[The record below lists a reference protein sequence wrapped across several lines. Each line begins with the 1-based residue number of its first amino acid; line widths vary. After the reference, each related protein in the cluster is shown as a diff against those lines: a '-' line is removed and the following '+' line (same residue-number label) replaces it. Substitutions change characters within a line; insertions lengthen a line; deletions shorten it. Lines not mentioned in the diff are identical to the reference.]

1 MSMKR
6 THIQY
11 LALIVVACVFTTTLT
26 YAQSS
31 GSAGIGDPYFPALG
45 NGGYDVQHYTIV
57 LDVDVEAETI
67 TGETTITARTTESL
81 SSFNLDYH
89 GPEISSVSVNDAP
102 ASFSQSDGELIIQPE
117 AALEADEAFT
127 VIVAYGGTASQL
139 ANPTSFASLGWIPTR
154 DGFAALGEPSGSSSW
169 YPVNEHPLDKA
180 TYTFELTVAN
190 PLVAVANGT
199 IESVTEADGRSTYV
213 WQMDEPMASY
223 LAVLS
228 VGNYMLDESTSANG
242 VPLRNYFPTR
252 LATSGAEAFANQGEM
267 VDYFSSIFG
276 SYPFEEYGALVIDA
290 NIGFA
295 LETQTISTFG
305 PRIITGTLAGDQQ
318 GGEGTIAHE
327 LVHQWFGNSV
337 SLSRWQDIWLNEG
350 FATYGSWLWFEHTD
364 GRETLDAIANA
375 VYRNISG
382 KALSEEGYTPEVI
395 ERELRRYAITGD
407 PTPDKLFDGA
417 GVYYRG
423 ALVLHALRLTIGDD
437 AFFETLYAYAEA
449 YRHSNA
455 LTEDFIAVAERVS
468 GQDLS
473 AFFQAWLFDPVVPE
487 LPAD

>member
-1 MSMKR
+1 MLSIR
-6 THIQY
+6 PRPLL
-11 LALIVVACVFTTTLT
+11 LAFVLLLSGAAA
-26 YAQSS
+26 YAQNS

-57 LDVDVEAETI
+57 LDLDVEAETI
-67 TGETTITARTTESL
+67 SGETTIRALTTESL

-89 GPEISSVSVNDAP
+89 GPEISSVAVNDAP
-102 ASFSQSDGELIIQPE
+102 ASFSQSDGELIITPE
-117 AALEADEAFT
+117 AALDAEEPFT
-127 VIVAYGGTASQL
+127 VMVAYGGEASRL
-139 ANPTSFASLGWIPTR
+139 AVPTSFASLGWIPTR
-154 DGFAALGEPSGSSSW
+154 DGFVALGEPSGSSSW

-180 TYTFELTVAN
+180 TYTFELTVAD

-199 IESVTEADGRSTYV
+199 LESVTQADGRSTYT
-213 WQMDEPMASY
+213 WQMDDLMASY

-228 VGNYMLDESTSANG
+228 VGDYTLSESTSADG

-252 LATSGAEAFANQGEM
+252 LATSGEEAFVNQGEM
-267 VDYFSSIFG
+267 IDYFSSIFG

-375 VYRNISG
+375 VHRNISG
-382 KALSEEGYTPEVI
+382 KGLSEEGYTPEII
-395 ERELRRYAITGD
+395 ERELSRYAITGD
-407 PTPDKLFDGA
+407 PTPEKLFDGA
-417 GVYYRG
+417 GIYLRG

-437 AFFETLYAYAEA
+437 AFFETLHTYAED

-468 GQDLS
+468 EQELDD
-473 AFFQAWLFDPVVPE
+473 FFQAWLFDPVVPE
-487 LPAD
+487 LPAPA

>member
-1 MSMKR
+1 MFSIRPR
-6 THIQY
+6 TML
-11 LALIVVACVFTTTLT
+11 LAFILLLSGAAA

-45 NGGYDVQHYTIV
+45 NGGYDVQHYSIV
-57 LDVDVEAETI
+57 LDVDVETETI
-67 TGETTITARTTESL
+67 VGETTLTAQATESL
-81 SSFNLDYH
+81 SRFNLDYH
-89 GPEISSVSVNDAP
+89 GPEISSVLVNETP
-102 ASFSQSDGELIIQPE
+102 ASFSHTEGELIITPE
-117 AALEADEAFT
+117 TALDADEAFT
-127 VIVAYGGTASQL
+127 VTVTYGGEASQL
-139 ANPTSFASLGWIPTR
+139 SNPTSFASLGWIPTS
-154 DGFAALGEPSGSSSW
+154 DGFTALGEPSGSSSW

-180 TYTFELTVAN
+180 TYTFELTVAD

-199 IESVTEADGRSTYV
+199 LESVTEADGRSTYT

-228 VGNYMLDESTSANG
+228 VGDYKLDESTSADG
-242 VPLRNYFPTR
+242 VPIRNYFPTR
-252 LATSGAEAFANQGEM
+252 LAASGEEAFANQGEM

-276 SYPFEEYGALVIDA
+276 SYPFEVYGSLVIDA

-305 PRIITGTLAGDQQ
+305 PRIITSTLAGEQQ

-350 FATYGSWLWFEHTD
+350 FATYGSWLWFEHTT
-364 GRETLDAIANA
+364 GRETLDAIANT

-382 KALSEEGYTPEVI
+382 KGLSDEGYTPEVI
-395 ERELRRYAITGD
+395 ARELSRYAITGD

-417 GVYYRG
+417 GIYLRG
-423 ALVLHALRLTIGDD
+423 ALVLHALRLTIGDE
-437 AFFETLYAYAEA
+437 AFFETLKTYAED

-455 LTEDFIAVAERVS
+455 LTEDFITVAERVS
-468 GQDLS
+468 GQELDD
-473 AFFQAWLFDPVVPE
+473 FFQAWLFDPVVPE
-487 LPAD
+487 LPAPA